1 MPQPLHN
8 EMSKE
13 NTPRDGVMAQ
23 PYTKAATVVPNAATQ
38 PLLRRLQ
45 ATNPTTTSPL
55 TTSPQSKPDMANADG
70 MGGRVPKNTSSGM
83 SRSSFHSLNPMDAL
97 QPWEK
102 EIVQSPEVQRKATL
116 AQMYFLNYYFDS
128 LRYLSDRK
136 ERLNQFNEQMKQ
148 RGLRPSDDDL
158 TQTMQSLSLG
168 AATRSRPATRSTTN
182 MNIRAAE
189 YERERNKHMA
199 KERDMLRQR
208 RSKLRLQH
216 FHIVTQ
222 VGQGGYGEV
231 FLARKRDTGEL
242 CALKRLRKR
251 VLVKMDEVRHVLTE
265 RDILTATRSPW
276 LVRLLYAFQDETHVY
291 LAMVCIFRL
300 TFRNMY
306 QAVTS
311 APC

>member
-1 MPQPLHN
+1 MTQNTRGSDAADTQAAGMLN

-13 NTPRDGVMAQ
+13 NTPGDAMKQ
-23 PYTKAATVVPNAATQ
+23 PYTKAEPLVTSNAAPQ

-45 ATNPTTTSPL
+45 ATNPATGSSP
-55 TTSPQSKPDMANADG
+55 TASPRGKTEGVRADA
-70 MGGRVPKNTSSGM
+70 KNTAGM
-83 SRSSFHSLNPMDAL
+83 TRSSFHSLNPMDTL
-97 QPWEK
+97 QSWEK

-128 LRYLSDRK
+128 LRYLSDRR
-136 ERLNQFNEQMKQ
+136 ERLNQFNEGMKQ
-148 RGLRPSDDDL
+148 KVLRQPEDDL
-158 TQTMQSLSLG
+158 ERTMQSLSMG
-168 AATRSRPATRSTTN
+168 QSTRTRPVTCSTTS
-182 MNIRAAE
+182 MSARAAE
-189 YERERNKHMA
+189 YESERAKHMA
-199 KERDMLRQR
+199 KERDILRQR

-276 LVRLLYAFQDETHVY
+276 LVRLLYAFQDDTHVF
-291 LAMVCIFRL
+291 LAMVCIL
-300 TFRNMY
+300 
-306 QAVTS
+306 
-311 APC
+311 C

>member
-1 MPQPLHN
+1 MPPVMLN

-13 NTPRDGVMAQ
+13 NTPRDAVKGQA
-23 PYTKAATVVPNAATQ
+23 YTKAASVVSSNASPQ
-38 PLLRRLQ
+38 PYLRRLQ
-45 ATNPTTTSPL
+45 ATNPGAGLSP
-55 TTSPQSKPDMANADG
+55 TASPRGKTEGVRTDAKNASAG
-70 MGGRVPKNTSSGM
+70 MT
-83 SRSSFHSLNPMDAL
+83 RSSFHSLNPMDTL

-102 EIVQSPEVQRKATL
+102 EIVQSQEVQRKATL

-128 LRYLSDRK
+128 LRYLSDRR
-136 ERLNQFNEQMKQ
+136 ERLNQFNEGMKQ
-148 RGLRPSDDDL
+148 KGLYPPEDDL
-158 TQTMQSLSLG
+158 EQTMQSLSLG
-168 AATRSRPATRSTTN
+168 QPTQTRPMTRYTAS
-182 MNIRAAE
+182 MNTRAAA
-189 YERERNKHMA
+189 YEHERAKHMA

-208 RSKLRLQH
+208 RAKLRLQH

-276 LVRLLYAFQDETHVY
+276 LVRLLYAFQDETHVF
-291 LAMVCIFRL
+291 LAMVRILC
-300 TFRNMY
+300 
-306 QAVTS
+306 
-311 APC
+311 